1 MPEKKQEVLV
11 KNVVVTPELFRQELK
26 NCFLL
31 SDEDKAY
38 WLTNADS
45 LPLPVLESLFINI
58 RDKNSMMQS
67 YLIAVL
73 DNDKENKLVDDLKL
87 MVKNFKKS
95 ALKIEESDQ
104 RSDTDVTLDQ
114 DLANL

>member
-38 WLTNADS
+38 WLKDADT
-45 LPLPVLESLFINI
+45 LPLPALESIYINI
-58 RDKNSMMQS
+58 REKKCYD
-67 YLIAVL
+67 AVIF
-73 DNDKENKLVDDLKL
+73 DCC
-87 MVKNFKKS
+87 FR
-95 ALKIEESDQ
+95 Q
-104 RSDTDVTLDQ
+104 
-114 DLANL
+114 